1 MNGWMDGWMD
11 GKVIGLVCARQA
23 RCEGNKKEGRER
35 GGQDAYFDEM
45 LPFMSMYTSVVESS
59 YFSTQ
64 LTSSYQSLWERKISV
79 RWSVFIGPCID
90 LRDEA

>member
-1 MNGWMDGWMD
+1 MRDR
-11 GKVIGLVCARQA
+11 LVARD
-23 RCEGNKKEGRER
+23 KKEGRE
-35 GGQDAYFDEM
+35 GQDAYFDEM

-79 RWSVFIGPCID
+79 RLSVFIGPCD
-90 LRDEA
+90 